1 MGDPEAI
8 CRPQYPSLKWIGAV
22 EYWVRVVQGFSEFR
36 PDLEALVNNGFVDS
50 SGFDKG
56 AGSAVNN
63 GQWNGHAH
71 AESNRQAIFETLID
85 ALKDAGM
92 SGGEAGPTEGG
103 STGNC
108 CGADW
113 ASSVNGQ
120 ECPSGVD
127 SECPAGQSCFG
138 GHSSCGT
145 SGTTPVPAPT
155 PANVPSPAFTGG
167 CDGDACEIASQCRS
181 EWGYCGSGPTYCNEK
196 SKWKPEGCGSSESTE
211 ESTSQPTPNPTLMPT
226 AAPTPAPTKAPT
238 PAATE
243 ASTPAPTTP
252 APTTAA
258 PTLAPTTTTSTAAPG
273 SASFSR
279 TEWWPGC
286 ACGEVAWST
295 EYKSKASCEAAVC

>member
-1 MGDPEAI
+1 MG
-8 CRPQYPSLKWIGAV
+8 
-22 EYWVRVVQGFSEFR
+22 
-36 PDLEALVNNGFVDS
+36 S
-50 SGFDKG
+50 S
-56 AGSAVNN
+56 
-63 GQWNGHAH
+63 
-71 AESNRQAIFETLID
+71 
-85 ALKDAGM
+85 
-92 SGGEAGPTEGG
+92 GG

-145 SGTTPVPAPT
+145 AGTTPAPT
-155 PANVPSPAFTGG
+155 PANEPSPASTGG
-167 CDGDACEIASQCRS
+167 CEGDACEIASQCRS
-181 EWGYCGSGPTYCNEK
+181 EWGYCGAGPSYCNEK
-196 SKWKPEGCGSSESTE
+196 SKWKPEGCGSSDIAE
-211 ESTSQPTPNPTLMPT
+211 ESTLQPTPNPTMMPT
-226 AAPTPAPTKAPT
+226 AAPTHAPTKAPT

-243 ASTPAPTTP
+243 APTPAPTTPAPTTAAPTLAPTTTTSAPAPNTP

-273 SASFSR
+273 SASFAR

-295 EYKSKASCEAAVC
+295 SYKSKASCEAAVC

>member
-1 MGDPEAI
+1 MG
-8 CRPQYPSLKWIGAV
+8 
-22 EYWVRVVQGFSEFR
+22 
-36 PDLEALVNNGFVDS
+36 
-50 SGFDKG
+50 
-56 AGSAVNN
+56 
-63 GQWNGHAH
+63 
-71 AESNRQAIFETLID
+71 
-85 ALKDAGM
+85 GM
-92 SGGEAGPTEGG
+92 IGGEAGSTDGGSTGGSGGG

-113 ASSVNGQ
+113 ASSANGQ

-138 GHSSCGT
+138 GHSICGT
-145 SGTTPVPAPT
+145 TGTTPAPT
-155 PANVPSPAFTGG
+155 PANEPSPASTGG
-167 CDGDACEIASQCRS
+167 CEGDACEIASECRS
-181 EWGYCGSGPTYCNEK
+181 EWGYCGSGPSYCNEK
-196 SKWKPEGCGSSESTE
+196 SKWKPEGCGNSESSE
-211 ESTSQPTPNPTLMPT
+211 ESTPQPTPNPTIMPT

-243 ASTPAPTTP
+243 ASTSAPITP

-286 ACGEVAWST
+286 ACGEVTWST
-295 EYKSKASCEAAVC
+295 QYKSKASGEAAVC